1 VDLVFVAV
9 PGAIADV
16 VRGFSLDLIVQPV
29 GDGRTVHFIPE
40 HIGAMREFEGRADAV
55 VLGPGIGHD
64 PGALE
69 FAVRAFAAYAA
80 AGKPVVVDAD
90 ALRALGAQGA
100 VPRNPKAVL
109 TPHAGEFASLA
120 GAPLPPPGEERGRA
134 VAALAAKLGCTILA
148 KGAVDVISDG
158 RRMKL
163 NDSGNAAMAT
173 GGTGDIL
180 AGVTGAFLA
189 KGMDPFDAAR
199 ASAFAVGAAGDVALN
214 KVGHSMLATDV
225 LAELP
230 GVLARYVP
238 WWTKR

>member
-1 VDLVFVAV
+1 
-9 PGAIADV
+9 
-16 VRGFSLDLIVQPV
+16 
-29 GDGRTVHFIPE
+29 
-40 HIGAMREFEGRADAV
+40 
-55 VLGPGIGHD
+55 
-64 PGALE
+64 
-69 FAVRAFAAYAA
+69 
-80 AGKPVVVDAD
+80 
-90 ALRALGAQGA
+90 
-100 VPRNPKAVL
+100 
-109 TPHAGEFASLA
+109 
-120 GAPLPPPGEERGRA
+120 
-134 VAALAAKLGCTILA
+134 
-148 KGAVDVISDG
+148 
-158 RRMKL
+158 MKL

-199 ASAFAVGAAGDVALN
+199 ASAFAVGAAGDVALA